1 MQQRHRP
8 KPGDRFFRPTRAGPW
23 QVSLPVVSPR
33 RAGGSSPIALI
44 YGFAAII
51 AVGTILLILPISSK
65 TGQITSPIDALFTAT
80 SAVCVTG
87 LVVVDTGTYW
97 SSFGQVVV
105 LILFQIGG
113 FGFMT
118 SATVLFLT
126 MGRRIGLRERL
137 LIGESMGMTR
147 PGGMVKIVK
156 RAAMFTLIMEG
167 MGVII
172 LFVRFLTLGTP
183 AGTALWRAIFH
194 AVSAFNDAGFD
205 IMGGFRSLLDYQ
217 RDATVLLTIAV
228 LVILGGIGY
237 LVVDDILASRSFKR
251 LSTDS
256 KIVLLTTLSLLTA
269 GTIFIL
275 LAEFSNATTLGMLPF
290 PQKLLVSFFQSV
302 TPRTAGFTAI
312 DIGRLMGTSLFFTMF
327 LMFAGGASGST
338 AGGVKVNTLGVL
350 ISAALSAIRGN
361 EHPGAFGREFIPRN
375 VYRALALVM
384 FYLGL
389 VAVVVLAL
397 SITEKF
403 GFVNLL
409 FETFSALGTVGLTT
423 GITPELSVAGRLII
437 TAAMFAG
444 RLGPLTF
451 VSVLT
456 ERQQP
461 IKYRYP
467 KDIIRIG

>member
-1 MQQRHRP
+1 M
-8 KPGDRFFRPTRAGPW
+8 
-23 QVSLPVVSPR
+23 V
-33 RAGGSSPIALI
+33 LI

-51 AVGTILLILPISSK
+51 ALGTILLMLPISSK
-65 TGQITSPIDALFTAT
+65 TGQLTSPVNALFTAT

-97 SSFGQVVV
+97 SAFGQVVL

-118 SATVLFLT
+118 GATILFLA

-137 LIGESMGMTR
+137 LIGESVGTTR
-147 PGGMVKIVK
+147 LGGMVRIVR
-156 RAAMFTLIMEG
+156 RAAMFTLLVEG
-167 MGVII
+167 VGAII
-172 LFVRFLTLGTP
+172 LYLRFLAGGTST
-183 AGTALWRAIFH
+183 GIALWRAVFH
-194 AVSAFNDAGFD
+194 DVSAFNNCGMD
-205 IMGGFRSLLDYQ
+205 ILGDFRSLLDYQ
-217 RDATVLLTIAV
+217 GDPTVLLTMAV
-228 LVILGGIGY
+228 LIIFGGIGY
-237 LVVDDILASRSFKR
+237 IVVDDMLESRNFRR

-256 KIVLLTTLSLLTA
+256 KMVLVTTLSLLTF

-275 LAEFSNATTLGMLPF
+275 LAEFSNPATLGMFSF
-290 PQKLLVSFFQSV
+290 PQRLFVSFFQSV

-312 DIGRLMGTSLFFTMF
+312 DISKMIGPSLFFTMF
-327 LMFAGGASGST
+327 LMFVGGASGST
-338 AGGVKVNTLGVL
+338 AGGVKVNTFGVL
-350 ISAALSAIRGN
+350 ISAALSSIGGK
-361 EHPGAFGREFIPRN
+361 EHPGAFGREFTQRN

-384 FYLGL
+384 LYLGL
-389 VAVVVLAL
+389 VAAVVLVL

-423 GITPELSVAGRLII
+423 GITPEFSVAGRLII
-437 TAAMFAG
+437 TAAMFVG